1 MLNSHN
7 DGYDNHQQVG
17 FDDTEDDD
25 DIVAQDVDEYIG
37 K

>member
-25 DIVAQDVDEYIG
+25 DNSEGDDVDNLS
-37 K
+37 